1 MWCLSVC
8 VALCGKNGYKNRETS
23 YLPRRGCGLS
33 PEDSEREKILNR
45 ESMDDEGFDLPT
57 IDNTDTLEH
66 WLYPLFSIPTS
77 AYEHW
82 NTGFILYCPP
92 PSHTNTGTLALS
104 FTLHHIR
111 IRNAHITCKKPNH
124 KRKCSQQLEDK
135 MQY

>member
-1 MWCLSVC
+1 M
-8 VALCGKNGYKNRETS
+8 S

-66 WLYPLFSIPTS
+66 WLYPLLSIPTS

-82 NTGFILYCPP
+82 NTGFILYS
-92 PSHTNTGTLALS
+92 PSPRPHTNTGTLALS
-104 FTLHHIR
+104 FTLHHVHVR
-111 IRNAHITCKKPNH
+111 TLAYWLYPLLSTTSAYEHWNTGFVLYSPPRPHT
-124 KRKCSQQLEDK
+124 KRTHHL
-135 MQY
+135 